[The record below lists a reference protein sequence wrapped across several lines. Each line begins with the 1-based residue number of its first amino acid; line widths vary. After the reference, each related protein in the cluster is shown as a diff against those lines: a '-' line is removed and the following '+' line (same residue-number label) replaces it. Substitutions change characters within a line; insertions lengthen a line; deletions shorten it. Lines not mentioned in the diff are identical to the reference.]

1 MNDEKIF
8 DIGVDNDGTIYKG
21 WVNPSDKSNDDS
33 FPVSFHVVLNQTSLR
48 RLSLNNGK
56 WSADELRPAA
66 LVEAVGEQIESHYQ
80 AIQPN

>member
-8 DIGVDNDGTIYKG
+8 DIEVETDGTIYKG
-21 WVNPSDKSNDDS
+21 WVNPSDKLNDDS
-33 FPVSFHVVLNQTSLR
+33 IPVSFHVVLNQTSLG

-56 WSADELRPAA
+56 WSADEQRPAA
-66 LVEAVGEQIESHYQ
+66 LVEAAGEQIERHYQ